1 VIEVR
6 SRFLALAI
14 VLFALN
20 GCGDDSSGSSSGG
33 LRCDPNAVPTLLA
46 SKYDDDDGDGRP
58 LDEAFPTIDD
68 EDDDIADHTWIRDHA
83 GQYHLFFHNEG
94 RGVPWFI
101 EHYTTTD
108 FESLHYVGRALEA
121 QPGAWDAGGAWAP
134 HVIEVQGTYY
144 MFYTGIE
151 SIQAGAKQRIGLA
164 VSSDLRRWER
174 AHVNRCPGTTGDG
187 CIYECDHAWTTWGDD
202 SDPFDQQCRDAFV
215 MRDDEHERWL
225 MFATARSTNGYGVVT
240 VAWSSD
246 LTTWTGAGFI
256 NATRRLTG
264 GVGAQT
270 TGGQCENPFVVSREG
285 TNYLLFTDWQ
295 DPEDS
300 LDVATPRTI
309 VQYATSPSLDVDT
322 DGSTDWTY
330 RSYIPDPGVNAIE
343 VIQYGFGTWIM
354 SQSLSNPHSGYVK
367 PIRRMLRLKCIDW
380 GPGVSFSTTNV
391 GFGDV
396 NAAGL
401 VAPEMKT
408 GGLDR
413 PPASKH

>member
-20 GCGDDSSGSSSGG
+20 GCGDDSPGISSGG
-33 LRCDPNAVPTLLA
+33 LRCDPDAVPTLLA

-164 VSSDLRRWER
+164 VSSDLHRWER

-187 CIYECDHAWTTWGDD
+187 CIYECDQAWTTWGDD
-202 SDPFDQQCRDAFV
+202 SDPFNQQCRDAFV

-264 GVGAQT
+264 GAGAQT

-330 RSYIPDPGVNAIE
+330 RGYIPDPGVNAIE

>member
-1 VIEVR
+1 VTEVR
-6 SRFLALAI
+6 SRFLGLAI

-20 GCGDDSSGSSSGG
+20 GCGDDAPGSSSGG
-33 LRCDPNAVPTLLA
+33 LRCDPNAVPILLA
-46 SKYDDDDGDGRP
+46 SKYDDDDGDGLP
-58 LDEAFPTIDD
+58 LDENFPTIDD
-68 EDDDIADHTWIRDHA
+68 EDDDIADHTWIRDHT

-94 RGVPWFI
+94 RGAPWFI
-101 EHYTTTD
+101 EHYVTSD
-108 FESLHYVGRALEA
+108 LKSLRYIGRALEA

-151 SIQAGAKQRIGLA
+151 GIQPGAKQRIGLA

-174 AHVNRCPGTTGDG
+174 VHVNRCPGTTGDG
-187 CIYECDHAWTTWGDD
+187 CIYECDQAWTMWGDNTN
-202 SDPFDQQCRDAFV
+202 PFNQQCRDAFV
-215 MRDDEHERWL
+215 MRDDEHDRWL

-240 VAWSSD
+240 VAWSPD

-256 NATRRLTG
+256 NATRRLAG

-270 TGGQCENPFVVSREG
+270 TGGQCENPFVVPHEG

-309 VQYATSPSLDVDT
+309 VQYATSPSLEVDP
-322 DGSTDWTY
+322 DGSTNWMY
-330 RSYIPDPGVNAIE
+330 RGSIPDPGVNAIE
-343 VIQYGFGTWIM
+343 VIQYGPGTWIM

-391 GFGDV
+391 GFGDE

>member
-1 VIEVR
+1 MTEVR
-6 SRFLALAI
+6 SRFLGLAI

-20 GCGDDSSGSSSGG
+20 GCGDDAPGSSPGG
-33 LRCDPNAVPTLLA
+33 LRCDPSAVPTLLA

-68 EDDDIADHTWIRDHA
+68 EDDDIADHTWIRDHT

-94 RGVPWFI
+94 RGAPFFI
-101 EHYTTTD
+101 EHYVTSDLKT
-108 FESLHYVGRALEA
+108 LHYIGRALEA

-134 HVIEVQGTYY
+134 YVIEVQGTYY

-187 CIYECDHAWTTWGDD
+187 CIYECDQAWTTWGDNG
-202 SDPFDQQCRDAFV
+202 DPFNQQCRDAFV
-215 MRDDEHERWL
+215 MRDDEHDRWL

-240 VAWSSD
+240 VAWSPD

-256 NATRRLTG
+256 NATQRLAG
-264 GVGAQT
+264 GAGAQT

-309 VQYATSPSLDVDT
+309 VQCATSPSLDVDT

-330 RSYIPDPGVNAIE
+330 RGYIPDPGVNAIE
-343 VIQYGFGTWIM
+343 VIEYGYGTWLM

-380 GPGVSFSTTNV
+380 GPGGSFSTSNV
-391 GFGDV
+391 GYGDA

-401 VAPEMKT
+401 VSPEMKT